1 MSTTKY
7 LNMDFN
13 YNDDNA
19 TGSAVNTN
27 GDGSGGDSEYL
38 QHMSPTAADNGRP
51 ARPLETEHQ
60 LTNLSMPKKK
70 SSILGASSNL
80 VNSIVG
86 ELRVVLC
93 MLFKLCTSYAHIITQ
108 LMHHFTI
115 LLDTS
120 LSVIPLILQRCWY
133 YWYTLRLT
141 NVWVMGRYTSL
152 DISCNIN

>member
-86 ELRVVLC
+86 EYMCCIIIDVVQIVHI
-93 MLFKLCTSYAHIITQ
+93 LCTYSTHA
-108 LMHHFTI
+108 
-115 LLDTS
+115 
-120 LSVIPLILQRCWY
+120 PLY
-133 YWYTLRLT
+133 
-141 NVWVMGRYTSL
+141 NS
-152 DISCNIN
+152 